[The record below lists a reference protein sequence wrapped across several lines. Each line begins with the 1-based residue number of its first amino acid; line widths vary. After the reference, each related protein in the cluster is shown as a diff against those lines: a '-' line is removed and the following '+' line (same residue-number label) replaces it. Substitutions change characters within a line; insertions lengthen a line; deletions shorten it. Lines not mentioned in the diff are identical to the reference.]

1 MSDNTRFG
9 HFSVRSRTSS
19 SLSDTLMETRGS
31 GPTETFR
38 DQCHKI
44 VFCVTDGI
52 AYFWIDFYA
61 KFEVPTK

>member
-19 SLSDTLMETRGS
+19 SLSDTLTETRGS

-44 VFCVTDGI
+44 VFCVTMGLHT
-52 AYFWIDFYA
+52 FG
-61 KFEVPTK
+61 